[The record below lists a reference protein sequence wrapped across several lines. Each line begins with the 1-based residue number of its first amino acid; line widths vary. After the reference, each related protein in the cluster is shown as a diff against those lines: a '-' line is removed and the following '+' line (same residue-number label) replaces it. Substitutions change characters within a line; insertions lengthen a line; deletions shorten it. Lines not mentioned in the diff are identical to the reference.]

1 MPAVMSAADSRL
13 LKKEMTKVERRSQ
26 KLHAEEDRLH
36 AELAAA
42 ATDHE
47 KVLALDAELRAVVAE
62 REQLEDRWLELAE
75 ALE

>member
-1 MPAVMSAADSRL
+1 
-13 LKKEMTKVERRSQ
+13 MTKVERRSQ

-47 KVLALDAELRAVVAE
+47 RVLALDAELRAVVAE